1 MALIK
6 VNELFADSG
15 KVLAFFNALM
25 VAMINL
31 EKEIPTGLPLFRLG
45 FRPFFLGAAVFGV
58 VLVFVWMLV
67 YTHGVELDFYG
78 MSPMTWHA
86 HEMIFGYAMAVIAG
100 FLLTAIKNWTGVQTL
115 RGLGLVALFL
125 LWLLARLVPL
135 TGLDIP
141 LSVWAMIDLMF
152 MLLLL
157 IAATT
162 PVLKVK
168 QYSQL
173 GIISML
179 VLLMLSNVLF
189 YLGTAG
195 VIEQGERWGL
205 YSGVYMVIALML
217 VMARRVIPFFIEKG
231 VEGRVEIKNRRW
243 VDVSSLALLFVLW
256 ITDVFTDK
264 EKIVPIIATLLT
276 VLHMVRM
283 AGWHT
288 ALIWHKPLLWV
299 LYLAYGFIV
308 AGFAL
313 TAAETWYSLSPGLS
327 VHAYTYGG
335 IGVMTLG
342 MMSRV
347 ILGHTGRNVFEPPKS
362 FCWCFALLT
371 AGALVRVVFPLVSMG
386 MYSYWIM
393 LSQLLWIAA
402 FIVFIVVAAPMLLK
416 TRVDGRDG

>member
-1 MALIK
+1 MSILPIQVRCSLSSDALL
-6 VNELFADSG
+6 VS
-15 KVLAFFNALM
+15 
-25 VAMINL
+25 MINL

-45 FRPFFLGAAVFGV
+45 FRPFFLGAAIFAV
-58 VLVFVWMLV
+58 VLVFVWMRV
-67 YTHGVELDFYG
+67 YFHGVELDFYG
-78 MSPMTWHA
+78 MTPTTWHA

-100 FLLTAIKNWTGVQTL
+100 FLLTAIKNWTGRQTL
-115 RGLGLVALFL
+115 RGPGLAILFL

-135 TGLDIP
+135 TGLNVP
-141 LSVWAMIDLMF
+141 LAVWAMIDLLF
-152 MLLLL
+152 MLLLV
-157 IAATT
+157 IAATI

-173 GIISML
+173 GIVSKL
-179 VLLMLSNVLF
+179 VLLMLSNALF
-189 YLGTAG
+189 YLGAAG

-205 YSGVYMVIALML
+205 YSGIYMVIALVL

-243 VDVSSLALLFVLW
+243 VDTSSLVLLLGLW
-256 ITDVFTDK
+256 ITDVFTSQ
-264 EKIVPIIATLLT
+264 ELMVSIIAGMLT
-276 VLHMVRM
+276 ILHLVRM
-283 AGWHT
+283 AGWYV
-288 ALIWHKPLLWV
+288 ALIWRKPLLWV

-313 TAAETWYSLSPGLS
+313 TAAESWYGLFPGLAM
-327 VHAYTYGG
+327 HAYAYGG

-362 FCWCFALLT
+362 FSWCFVLLV
-371 AGALVRVVFPLVSMG
+371 AGAMFRVVFPLFNMD
-386 MYSYWIM
+386 MYSYWIG
-393 LSQLLWIAA
+393 LSQLLWVAA
-402 FIVFIVVAAPMLLK
+402 FTVFIVITAPMLLK

>member
-1 MALIK
+1 
-6 VNELFADSG
+6 
-15 KVLAFFNALM
+15 
-25 VAMINL
+25 MINL

-45 FRPFFLGAAVFGV
+45 FRPFFLGAALFAV
-58 VLVFVWMLV
+58 VLVFIWMLV
-67 YTHGVELDFYG
+67 YFQGVELDFSG
-78 MSPMTWHA
+78 MSPATWHA

-100 FLLTAIKNWTGVQTL
+100 FLLTAVKNWTGVQTL
-115 RGLGLVALFL
+115 RGPGLVVLFL

-135 TGLDIP
+135 VGLNVP
-141 LSVWAMIDLMF
+141 LVVMATIDLMF
-152 MLLLL
+152 MLLLV

-173 GIISML
+173 GIISKL
-179 VLLMLSNVLF
+179 VLLMLSNALF
-189 YLGTAG
+189 YLGAAG

-205 YSGVYMVIALML
+205 YSGIYMLIALVL

-231 VEGRVEIKNRRW
+231 VEGRVETKNRRW
-243 VDVSSLALLFVLW
+243 VDISSIVLLFGLW
-256 ITDVFTDK
+256 IADVFTSQQI
-264 EKIVPIIATLLT
+264 IVTIIAGMLT
-276 VLHMVRM
+276 ILHLVRM
-283 AGWHT
+283 AGWYT

-313 TAAETWYSLSPGLS
+313 TAAETWFALAPGLA

-342 MMSRV
+342 MMARV
-347 ILGHTGRNVFEPPKS
+347 ILGHTGRNVFEPPKM
-362 FCWCFALLT
+362 FAWCFALLT
-371 AGALVRVVFPLVSMG
+371 AGAMVRVVFPLVNMD
-386 MYSYWIM
+386 MYGYWIG
-393 LSQLLWIAA
+393 LSQSLWIAA
-402 FIVFIVVAAPMLLK
+402 FTMFIVIAAPMLLK

>member
-1 MALIK
+1 
-6 VNELFADSG
+6 
-15 KVLAFFNALM
+15 
-25 VAMINL
+25 MINL
-31 EKEIPTGLPLFRLG
+31 EKEVPTGLPLFRLG
-45 FRPFFLGAAVFGV
+45 FRPFFLGATLFAV

-67 YTHGVELDFYG
+67 YFHGFKLNFFG
-78 MSPMTWHA
+78 MSPTTWHA

-100 FLLTAIKNWTGVQTL
+100 FLLTAIKNWTGRQTL
-115 RGLGLVALFL
+115 RGPGLVVLFL

-135 TGLDIP
+135 MGLNVP
-141 LSVWAMIDLMF
+141 LAVWAMIDLMF
-152 MLLLL
+152 MLLLV
-157 IAATT
+157 IAATM

-173 GIISML
+173 GIVSKL
-179 VLLMLSNVLF
+179 VLLMLSNALF
-189 YLGTAG
+189 YLGAAG

-205 YSGVYMVIALML
+205 YSGIYMLVALVL

-231 VEGRVEIKNRRW
+231 VEGRVEVKNRRW
-243 VDVSSLALLFVLW
+243 VDGSSLVLLLGLW
-256 ITDVFTDK
+256 IADVFTSQ
-264 EKIVPIIATLLT
+264 EIIVTIIAGMLT
-276 VLHMVRM
+276 ILHLVRM
-283 AGWHT
+283 AGWYT

-313 TAAETWYSLSPGLS
+313 TAAETWFALAPGLA
-327 VHAYTYGG
+327 VHAYAYGG

-362 FCWCFALLT
+362 FSWCFALLVT
-371 AGALVRVVFPLVSMG
+371 GAMVRVVFPLFNMG
-386 MYSYWIM
+386 MYSYWIG

-402 FIVFIVVAAPMLLK
+402 FTVLFVIAAPMLLK
-416 TRVDGRDG
+416 TRIDGRDG